1 MQSRSTIQ
9 NKLDKTGINIKKKG
23 EINNNNSSP
32 EINNFRLL
40 VKYFLDFSVY
50 AYRVFS
56 HNTEIILCPLFTRM

>member
-9 NKLDKTGINIKKKG
+9 NKLDKTGIDIKKKG

-50 AYRVFS
+50 EY
-56 HNTEIILCPLFTRM
+56 